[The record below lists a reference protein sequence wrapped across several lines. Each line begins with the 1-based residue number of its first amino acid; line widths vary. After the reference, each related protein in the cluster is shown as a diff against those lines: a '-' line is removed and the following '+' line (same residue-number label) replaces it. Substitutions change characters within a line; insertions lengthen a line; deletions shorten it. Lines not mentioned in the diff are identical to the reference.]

1 MRDLELAALTRDIAE
16 HGLHQ
21 GDVGTIVH
29 VHRGGAA
36 YEVEF
41 TTGAGRTV
49 AVLTMDANDVR
60 PVRGDEIL
68 HARSLVDEVVQVV
81 TGEQSQR
88 R

>member
-1 MRDLELAALTRDIAE
+1 MHEFELATLARDVAE

-29 VHRGGAA
+29 VYRGETA

-41 TTGAGRTV
+41 TTGSGRTL
-49 AVLTMDANDVR
+49 AVLTLPAADVR

-68 HARSLVDEVVQVV
+68 HARVLVDV
-81 TGEQSQR
+81 
-88 R
+88 